1 MIRTA
6 AFVLAATVTFLA
18 HPATASA
25 DPYKD
30 RPTRVV
36 TIADLD
42 ISNPA
47 DQQEMVRRVEKAA
60 KRMCRDEETRIARR
74 ACARETIDYT
84 LNLVEPQ
91 IRRAYANGDVRPQSF
106 ALARN

>member
-6 AFVLAATVTFLA
+6 AFVLAATVAFLA
-18 HPATASA
+18 QSATATA

-36 TIADLD
+36 EIADLD
-42 ISNPA
+42 LADPA
-47 DQQEMVRRVEKAA
+47 DQQEMVRRVEHAA
-60 KRMCRDEETRIARR
+60 KRMCRDEPTRIARR
-74 ACARETIDYT
+74 ACARATIKYT
-84 LNLVEPQ
+84 LNIVQPEV
-91 IRRAYANGDVRPQSF
+91 RRAYLDGRPQNF